1 MSTIHITPASTMTNR
16 IATEEQERIERLIER
31 IKDGDVTSN
40 NLIREMKSRVRML
53 GKIKEINPTVEKI
66 ND

>member
-40 NLIREMKSRVRML
+40 NLIKEMKSRVRML